1 MFGWMTDGTAV
12 EILFGY
18 LTLVTMRRDGPD
30 FRFFFRFTW
39 LDLGCDQIS
48 YTGTDEK
55 MNMTSSDLLPS
66 SRHSATVSVVE
77 CL

>member
-30 FRFFFRFTW
+30 FRFFFR
-39 LDLGCDQIS
+39 LLGWIWDAIRFRTQGQ
-48 YTGTDEK
+48 TK
-55 MNMTSSDLLPS
+55 K
-66 SRHSATVSVVE
+66 
-77 CL
+77 